1 MKILVT
7 GGGGFLGGAI
17 CRQLLARGDE
27 VTAYQRS
34 ADAGLEELGVKV
46 IRGSITDL
54 KTLSA
59 AARGIE
65 AIIHTAAKAGQWG
78 AWDDYF
84 QPNVTGTGN
93 VITVC
98 RDNRIHKL
106 VFTSSP
112 SVTHADGDVEGADE
126 SLPYAEHYHA
136 HYPAT
141 KALAEQMVMAA
152 NCPELYTVSLR
163 PHLIWG
169 PGDNHLLPSL
179 LERAKSGKLRLPGPE
194 KLIDTV
200 YIDNA
205 AKAHL
210 LALDRLQSAPQTVG
224 GKTYFISNDEPM
236 SQREIIGGLL
246 KAAGLEVDIQA
257 IPPRIAIAAGMLLEN
272 TWKLLKL
279 KSEPPITRWAAEHLS
294 TAHWYDISAAKRDL
308 GYTVEISIDDGL
320 RILTSSLQSSIPKVS
335 PRKASPRT

>member
-1 MKILVT
+1 MGKIKAHMRVLVT

-17 CRQLLARGDE
+17 CSQLLARGDE
-27 VTAYQRS
+27 VVAYQRS
-34 ADAGLEELGVKV
+34 VAPELERLGAEV
-46 IRGSITDL
+46 IQGSIVDL
-54 KTLSA
+54 
-59 AARGIE
+59 E
-65 AIIHTAAKAGQWG
+65 ALTKATQGVDAVIHTAAKAGQWG
-78 AWDDYF
+78 PYDDYY
-84 QPNVTGTGN
+84 QPNVIGTEN
-93 VITVC
+93 VITAC
-98 RDNRIHKL
+98 HNNHIQRL

-112 SVTHADGDVEGADE
+112 SVTHADGDVEGGDE
-126 SLPYAEHYHA
+126 SLPYAEHYNA

-152 NCPELYTVSLR
+152 NCAELRTVSLR

-179 LERAKSGKLRLPGPE
+179 LARVNGRKLKLPGPE

-205 AKAHL
+205 AHAHL
-210 LALDRLQSAPQTVG
+210 LALDRLQSDPQTVG

-236 SQREIIGGLL
+236 SQGKIIADLL
-246 KAAGLEVDIQA
+246 KAAGINADIQA
-257 IPPRIAIAAGMLLEN
+257 ISPRLAIAVGTVLEN
-272 TWKLLKL
+272 TWKLFKL

-308 GYTVEISIDDGL
+308 GYKATINISEGMKTLAEGL
-320 RILTSSLQSSIPKVS
+320 NNS
-335 PRKASPRT
+335 ART